1 MKRPMKAETSLTSTA
16 TARLL
21 PRRSVQQVHPQV
33 ETLTVIAGVRR
44 DAGGVRE
51 AGAAEVAAAHAK

>member
-21 PRRSVQQVHPQV
+21 LRHSAQVHPQA

-44 DAGGVRE
+44 DVVGVRE
-51 AGAAEVAAAHAK
+51 AEAAEVAAAHAN

>member
-1 MKRPMKAETSLTSTA
+1 MKRPMKAGTNLTSTA
-16 TARLL
+16 TVHLL
-21 PRRSVQQVHPQV
+21 LRRSVQVHPQA

-51 AGAAEVAAAHAK
+51 AGAEAVAAAHAK